1 MRIKKTLKRL
11 LIIYLISALF
21 FVVIGKFPIGL
32 VTKPIARHLFNVVD
46 CFALDG
52 DTLTAEDFD
61 FAVSQEFLDGYN
73 LFRKMFNPIKD
84 SAGESVGTYHFQK
97 DVLLKL
103 QKVVNKEMTVENEWE
118 VMTSQ
123 LLITIGYLSDGD
135 IHKAYLEAKKALTMA
150 NIATITKD
158 EPEVADLNTN
168 VAAIEAETMSDSEV
182 MAWIDS
188 VDDALGADSG
198 IIGELA
204 FIGTD
209 PDIDSLEMLIKSTN
223 LDEKEG
229 TQLLY
234 PKEGDEVYAPITFKG
249 KVYGDPVRYWIQYW
263 EDTDEDGVANADSDV
278 GSSWQTV
285 EEVEVAT
292 GKTTRE
298 KIISSIEAGTTAMF
312 LANTYYVCRIYS
324 VDSDGIY
331 SADPDVINMSGIGNG
346 FDKVQDF
353 NWQGFIRDRDLSAPP
368 ASPST
373 KSRYIVKS
381 PGTGDWSGHDSAI
394 AEWNGSAWDFVA
406 ADTDMGTTVLDE
418 NIMIYFDG
426 TDWEKVLVWSA
437 EMVNGFKVKAGKKPA
452 WWMFWLW

>member
-1 MRIKKTLKRL
+1 MRKLKKF
-11 LIIYLISALF
+11 LIIWLISALLFAFTGDF
-21 FVVIGKFPIGL
+21 FIRL
-32 VTKPIARHLFNVVD
+32 VSKPIARRLANIIMVE

-61 FAVSQEFLDGYN
+61 FAVSQNFLDAYN
-73 LFRKMFNPIKD
+73 LYRKMGNPIKD
-84 SAGESVGTYHFQK
+84 ATGESIGTYCFQK
-97 DVLLKL
+97 DVLLAL
-103 QKVVNKEMTVENEWE
+103 QKVVNKEMTVDNEWE
-118 VMTSQ
+118 VMTCQ

-158 EPEVADLNTN
+158 ESEVADLNTN
-168 VAAIEAETMSDSEV
+168 VAAIEAGTMSDTEV

-209 PDIDSLEMLIKSTN
+209 PDEDSLEMLTKSTN
-223 LDEKEG
+223 LDEKES

-234 PKEGDEVYAPITFKG
+234 PKEGSEVHAPITFKG
-249 KVYGDPVRYWIQYW
+249 KVFGDAVKYWIQYW
-263 EDTDEDGVANADSDV
+263 EDTNEDGMAHADSDI

-285 EEVEVAT
+285 EEIEVAT
-292 GKTTRE
+292 GKTTRQ
-298 KIISSIEAGTTAMF
+298 KIISSIHAGTSAMF

-331 SADPDVINMSGIGNG
+331 SADPDVINMSGIGNR

-353 NWQGFIRDRDLSAPP
+353 NWQGFVRDRDLSAPP
-368 ASPST
+368 VSPST

-381 PGTGDWSGHDSAI
+381 PGTDGWSGHDSAI
-394 AEWNGSAWDFVA
+394 AEWSGSVWDFVA

-418 NIMIYFDG
+418 MVMLYFDG
-426 TDWEKVLVWSA
+426 TDWEKVLYWKA
-437 EMVNGFKVKAGKKPA
+437 EMVNAFKVKAGKKPA

>member
-103 QKVVNKEMTVENEWE
+103 QKVVNREMTVDSEWE

-135 IHKAYLEAKKALTMA
+135 IHKAYLEAKKVLSMA

-168 VAAIEAETMSDSEV
+168 VAAIEAGTMSDTEV

-188 VDDALGADSG
+188 VDDALGDDSG